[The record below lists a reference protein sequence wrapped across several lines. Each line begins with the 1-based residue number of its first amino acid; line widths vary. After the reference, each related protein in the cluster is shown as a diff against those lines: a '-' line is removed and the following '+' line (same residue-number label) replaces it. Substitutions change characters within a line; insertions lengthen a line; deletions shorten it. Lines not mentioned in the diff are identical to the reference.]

1 MSQFDQL
8 VRLRT
13 WELDEKRR
21 AMGVLLEEQALLVAE
36 GEAMERELEHEKRTA
51 GGSLDARS
59 VLEAYMAHFKQRQEV
74 LAQRMAAKQSEI
86 DAANEEVLDAYQELR
101 KAEAVQEEHAARE
114 ALRIGRLE
122 QMELDEIALNMTKRR
137 RT

>member
-21 AMGVLLEEQALLVAE
+21 AMAALLEEEAVLV
-36 GEAMERELEHEKRTA
+36 GESDEMVLELEREKQAA
-51 GGSLDARS
+51 GNSLDARRT
-59 VLEAYMAHFKQRQEV
+59 LEGYMIHFKQRQQA
-74 LAQRMAAKQSEI
+74 LATRIAEKRAEI

-101 KAEAVQEEHAARE
+101 KAEAVQEEHATRE
-114 ALRIGRLE
+114 EQRIARLE
-122 QMELDEIALNMTKRR
+122 QMEIDEIALNMMKRR
-137 RT
+137 EG